1 MTEVFKC
8 ETWRFLREGNT
19 GCSIHGLE
27 LWTVHKLILIGMLT
41 WLLLVGRSVNILRQ
55 VLNMDIWHIKW
66 DQNILLS
73 FYLRYSILA
82 FWVTF
87 WYITELTFIKLISD
101 SSDGVIF
108 FFFHWFLWL
117 QHLEQVIRQKIPSI
131 IALINKTIDEL
142 NAELDRIGRPI
153 AVDSGVRT
161 ETYAEFFNL
170 KILYFWVF

>member
-1 MTEVFKC
+1 MTEDFKC
-8 ETWRFLREGNT
+8 KTWRYSREGNT

-73 FYLRYSILA
+73 FYLRFYVLHIFSNILIIYWTYFYSIN
-82 FWVTF
+82 FWLF
-87 WYITELTFIKLISD
+87 QWW
-101 SSDGVIF
+101 VIV
-108 FFFHWFLWL
+108 FFHCFLWL

-161 ETYAEFFNL
+161 ETYAE
-170 KILYFWVF
+170 